1 MKAIHVLAIAGFPLV
16 LCGCLYGQCMD
27 GACSLE
33 RAALIKSIKP
43 YMEHWTK
50 PGMTAQSRLA
60 DWLACGGDRDG
71 GFSYDIK
78 TNSLPTETQA
88 ETQKRVKG
96 NFQRCLIKHGYRYAG
111 CDQGLFQGEPIC
123 GG

>member
-1 MKAIHVLAIAGFPLV
+1 MNIYGSLIFSLILSLMLPGCGIGGFWMNGDPFA
-16 LCGCLYGQCMD
+16 YKD
-27 GACSLE
+27 
-33 RAALIKSIKP
+33 IKP

-88 ETQKRVKG
+88 ETQKRLKG